1 MADNFSKKCDE
12 YFKGITD
19 ENGEYIHPPTL
30 SGLCVHLGMSRDD
43 FADALASK
51 SRGKAAELAKLR
63 IEAFL
68 EEQLFRGKQTSG
80 VMFALTNI
88 YGWSEKG
95 SEARGER
102 LEDILE
108 KLGSERRL

>member
-12 YFKGITD
+12 YFAKITGED
-19 ENGEYIHPPTL
+19 GEYIHPPTL

-51 SRGKAAELAKLR
+51 TRGKPAELAKLR
-63 IEAFL
+63 IEAYL

-95 SEARGER
+95 REPASER
-102 LEDILE
+102 LEDFLE
-108 KLGSERRL
+108 KLGGERRL